1 MRLQH
6 LWYNTE
12 TLYILYEFG
21 WNSRNSL
28 FICEC
33 LSAISCVHGS
43 SILLGYSVLCE
54 VFIQL
59 AVISS
64 HKQFCCINS
73 ISDFKLWLFSS
84 IYYSWSLYCCNVCFS
99 LLPDIC
105 DSPSEIV
112 LEEFTQRTTMK
123 SRAEI
128 KTVEN
133 RKDCIATMLHSS
145 FL

>member
-1 MRLQH
+1 MNLAE
-6 LWYNTE
+6 TVE
-12 TLYILYEFG
+12 TLY
-21 WNSRNSL
+21 
-28 FICEC
+28 
-33 LSAISCVHGS
+33 LSANVYQ
-43 SILLGYSVLCE
+43 LLAVGNWLLYFTWVLCTLWSLLTAGCNLATSNSVALTAFLTSNFVCSAAFITPGVCNVAMSVLT
-54 VFIQL
+54 
-59 AVISS
+59 
-64 HKQFCCINS
+64 
-73 ISDFKLWLFSS
+73 
-84 IYYSWSLYCCNVCFS
+84 YYL
-99 LLPDIC
+99 IC